1 MSAATSP
8 MNIPRWDCSHAYRQ
22 IEEPWNTWT
31 SVSAFSKPPSDAVC
45 YAQFECRWCG
55 GREVFAVGS
64 RP

>member
-1 MSAATSP
+1 MGASNL
-8 MNIPRWDCSHAYRQ
+8 MHIPRWDCPHAYRQ

-31 SVSAFSKPPSDAVC
+31 STTVASSPPDKAVS

-55 GREVFAVGS
+55 GREVFPVGS